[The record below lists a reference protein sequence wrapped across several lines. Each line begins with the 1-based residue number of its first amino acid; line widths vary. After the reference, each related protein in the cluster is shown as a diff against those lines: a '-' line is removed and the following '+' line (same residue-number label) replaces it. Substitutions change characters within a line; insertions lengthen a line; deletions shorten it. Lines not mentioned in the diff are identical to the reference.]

1 MNSDEPSVGH
11 KTMIF
16 DIEVEVTEGFPS
28 PAKAEN
34 KITSIALWDSLT
46 DEYYCYVLDPEN
58 KLEIES
64 EDGILKTSN
73 SVVLRFK
80 SEVEMLNAFFGKYHE
95 IRPTIITGW
104 NIDKFDIPY
113 LYNRT
118 VQLLGHE
125 IANLLSPIGVVKYSE
140 YRQKFE
146 ISGVSSLDYLLLY
159 KKFTPN
165 EVSSYRLD
173 NVGENEIGVKKVSYD
188 GTLNEL
194 YENDRKTFVKYNLND
209 VHIVVELDKKLDYIE
224 IARGI
229 CHIGHVAY
237 EDIYMSS
244 RYLEGAL
251 LVYCKKRNVV
261 VPNKNPDG
269 QKMMNSTVKFAGAYV
284 QDPIKGRHEWVYDL
298 DVTSMYPSVIR
309 SLNISPETKVGKIM
323 GWNPEEFV
331 RPSNIKTYTLKSG
344 DSEICKFSETELATY
359 LETNDVSV
367 ASNGVLYRM
376 DKPGLI
382 PAILSQWFDTR
393 VEFRKLA
400 KQFYEEGNE
409 KQFQYYDRRQYLQKI
424 LLNSLYGVLG
434 LPVFRFYDIDNA
446 EATTL
451 TGQDLIKFSKT
462 MTNHYYNKELGTGD
476 ENYVI
481 YIDTDS
487 LFLSAVP
494 LVKHRHP
501 NIDTSAEAT
510 MTQHILNISGE
521 IQEYLNNSYDLFAKR
536 FLNLDNHHFEIKQEV
551 VAKSALFIVK
561 KRYGMRIIND
571 SGRTVNE
578 INVKGLDTVRSSF
591 ATAMKKLLSEVL
603 DDILANVPK
612 DKIDQR
618 IFKFKKSMKALDI
631 DDISSPTGV
640 KKIGKFISKINVN
653 KFSGSSDNVGGKLI
667 STYYKKATP
676 VHVKASISYNDMLS
690 YYGERRYS
698 EIANGDKIKWVYL
711 KQNPLNLS
719 VLAYRGYDDPPKIV
733 DYIKKYID
741 VDKMYKQALSKK
753 IDMFYISMGWNPPVD
768 ARYTMERFF

>member
-1 MNSDEPSVGH
+1 
-11 KTMIF
+11 
-16 DIEVEVTEGFPS
+16 
-28 PAKAEN
+28 
-34 KITSIALWDSLT
+34 
-46 DEYYCYVLDPEN
+46 
-58 KLEIES
+58 
-64 EDGILKTSN
+64 
-73 SVVLRFK
+73 
-80 SEVEMLNAFFGKYHE
+80 
-95 IRPTIITGW
+95 
-104 NIDKFDIPY
+104 
-113 LYNRT
+113 
-118 VQLLGHE
+118 
-125 IANLLSPIGVVKYSE
+125 
-140 YRQKFE
+140 
-146 ISGVSSLDYLLLY
+146 
-159 KKFTPN
+159 
-165 EVSSYRLD
+165 
-173 NVGENEIGVKKVSYD
+173 
-188 GTLNEL
+188 
-194 YENDRKTFVKYNLND
+194 
-209 VHIVVELDKKLDYIE
+209 
-224 IARGI
+224 
-229 CHIGHVAY
+229 
-237 EDIYMSS
+237 
-244 RYLEGAL
+244 
-251 LVYCKKRNVV
+251 
-261 VPNKNPDG
+261 
-269 QKMMNSTVKFAGAYV
+269 
-284 QDPIKGRHEWVYDL
+284 
-298 DVTSMYPSVIR
+298 
-309 SLNISPETKVGKIM
+309 
-323 GWNPEEFV
+323 
-331 RPSNIKTYTLKSG
+331 
-344 DSEICKFSETELATY
+344 
-359 LETNDVSV
+359 
-367 ASNGVLYRM
+367 
-376 DKPGLI
+376 
-382 PAILSQWFDTR
+382 
-393 VEFRKLA
+393 
-400 KQFYEEGNE
+400 
-409 KQFQYYDRRQYLQKI
+409 
-424 LLNSLYGVLG
+424 LG

-753 IDMFYISMGWNPPVD
+753 IDMFYSSMGWNPPVD